1 MIHLST
7 FTFRT
12 RPVHVGRNVAR
23 LRGVYQAEDDDRARK
38 RGTMGDRTET
48 SDAARR
54 VEEFDAF
61 YAATAK
67 RVVAAVYAMTGDL
80 AEAEDAVQE
89 AYVRAWQ
96 RWSRLTGDGDDPLP
110 WVRTVAAR
118 LAIST
123 WRRTR
128 NRVRAQFRHGPQ
140 ADQPA
145 LSPDRVALVAAL
157 RELPPR
163 QRQVVVLHHL
173 LDLPVEQVA
182 RETGVSN
189 GAVRT
194 RLSRAR
200 KVLGARLHDDEDTG
214 AGRSLPATEEVVS
227 HG

>member
-1 MIHLST
+1 MVT
-7 FTFRT
+7 
-12 RPVHVGRNVAR
+12 
-23 LRGVYQAEDDDRARK
+23 Q
-38 RGTMGDRTET
+38 
-48 SDAARR
+48 SDGSADGA
-54 VEEFDAF
+54 VDATAEFDAF

-67 RVVAAVYAMTGDL
+67 RLVATVYAMTGDL

-96 RWSRLTGDGDDPLP
+96 RWERITRDDADPLP
-110 WVRTVAAR
+110 WVRTVATR

-128 NRVRAQFRHGPQ
+128 NRVRAHFRHGPQ
-140 ADQPA
+140 TDVPE
-145 LSPDRVALVAAL
+145 LSADRVALVEAL
-157 RELPPR
+157 RELPPQ

-182 RETGVSN
+182 RETGASN

-200 KVLGARLHDDEDTG
+200 KVLGTSLTG
-214 AGRSLPATEEVVS
+214 GEGVGRNRPTFTTEEVAN

>member
-1 MIHLST
+1 MP
-7 FTFRT
+7 T
-12 RPVHVGRNVAR
+12 RS
-23 LRGVYQAEDDDRARK
+23 ED
-38 RGTMGDRTET
+38 
-48 SDAARR
+48 
-54 VEEFDAF
+54 FDAF
-61 YAATAK
+61 YTATAK
-67 RVVAAVYAMTGDL
+67 RLVATVYAVTGDL

-96 RWSRLTGDGDDPLP
+96 RWERLTREGDPLP
-110 WVRTVAAR
+110 WVRTVAVR

-128 NRVRAQFRHGPQ
+128 NRLLAQLRHGP
-140 ADQPA
+140 DTDVPA
-145 LSPDRVALVAAL
+145 LSADRVALIDAL

-182 RETGVSN
+182 REVGASN

-200 KVLGARLHDDEDTG
+200 RTLGERLADT
-214 AGRSLPATEEVVS
+214 RPRRLTERVVG

>member
-1 MIHLST
+1 M
-7 FTFRT
+7 T
-12 RPVHVGRNVAR
+12 RRPEDASGDAGR
-23 LRGVYQAEDDDRARK
+23 
-38 RGTMGDRTET
+38 
-48 SDAARR
+48 AA
-54 VEEFDAF
+54 EFDAF

-67 RVVAAVYAMTGDL
+67 RLVATVYAMTGDL

-96 RWSRLTGDGDDPLP
+96 RWERLTREGDPLP
-110 WVRTVAAR
+110 WVRTVASR

-128 NRVRAQFRHGPQ
+128 NRLRAQLRHGVP
-140 ADQPA
+140 ADVPG
-145 LSPDRVALVAAL
+145 LSADRVALVEAL
-157 RELPPR
+157 RELAPQ

-182 RETGVSN
+182 RETGASN

-200 KVLGARLHDDEDTG
+200 KALGERLSDTTAFTAEG
-214 AGRSLPATEEVVS
+214 AAH

>member
-1 MIHLST
+1 MT
-7 FTFRT
+7 T
-12 RPVHVGRNVAR
+12 RSEEAE
-23 LRGVYQAEDDDRARK
+23 RGQGAD
-38 RGTMGDRTET
+38 
-48 SDAARR
+48 
-54 VEEFDAF
+54 FDAF

-67 RVVAAVYAMTGDL
+67 RLVATVYAMTGDL

-96 RWSRLTGDGDDPLP
+96 RWERLTRDGDPLP

-128 NRVRAQFRHGPQ
+128 NRVRAQFKHGPG
-140 ADQPA
+140 DDVPE
-145 LSPDRVALVAAL
+145 LSADRVALVEAL
-157 RELPPR
+157 RQLPLQ

-182 RETGVSN
+182 RETGASN

-200 KVLGARLHDDEDTG
+200 KVLGERLTDTTAFRTEG
-214 AGRSLPATEEVVS
+214 AAN

>member
-1 MIHLST
+1 MA
-7 FTFRT
+7 T
-12 RPVHVGRNVAR
+12 RP
-23 LRGVYQAEDDDRARK
+23 E
-38 RGTMGDRTET
+38 GTDLDHCAG
-48 SDAARR
+48 
-54 VEEFDAF
+54 FDAF

-67 RVVAAVYAMTGDL
+67 SLVATVYAMTGDL

-96 RWSRLTGDGDDPLP
+96 RWDKLVDAGDPLP
-110 WVRTVAAR
+110 WVRTVASR

-128 NRVRAQFRHGPQ
+128 NRVRAHFRHGPGT
-140 ADQPA
+140 DVPE
-145 LSPDRVALVAAL
+145 LSADRVALMEAL
-157 RELPPR
+157 RGLPLQ

-182 RETGVSN
+182 RETGATN

-200 KVLGARLHDDEDTG
+200 KVLGERLADTAAFRTEG
-214 AGRSLPATEEVVS
+214 AAS